1 MKKWLIFIGMVAII
15 FIGGYFVLSFYA
27 VKFIQARLQKVVGPG
42 FTIAEINVRTTH
54 LSARGIR
61 YEDPQSKQRFLQIE
75 EMRVYPALSSFLKGT
90 LQIREWTI
98 FRPYFFFYRSREG
111 VLVGPWVTMEKEGK
125 GREISEKGETKGEKP
140 IHIKIDRLLIQKGS
154 IDFEDMK
161 AGETP
166 GQIKLRE
173 LDLDIKDI
181 QYPIVSAHSP
191 IELKGKMEGRTKEGE
206 IYTKG
211 WIDLKTAD
219 LEISF
224 KVREIDLK
232 VFEPYYRKRVS
243 AEIESGFMDMDA
255 KVDLK
260 RRMIDAPGQLEIADL
275 RITDKEGETV
285 FWIPAKTLVSL
296 LKKKGNRIKVQFHM
310 KGNMDDPQFKLQESF
325 LTRVGISMAEN
336 LGIPIKVVGETILG
350 GSGKGAEGLVEG
362 LKSIE
367 ELLKK
372 KEKKK

>member
-1 MKKWLIFIGMVAII
+1 MKKWLIIGGIVVIL
-15 FIGGYFVLSFYA
+15 FIGGYFLLSLYA

-42 FTIAEINVRTTH
+42 FTIAEMKVRATH

-61 YEDPQSKQRFLQIE
+61 YEDPQSKQRFLQID
-75 EMRVYPALSSFLKGT
+75 EMRVYPAFFSFLKGT
-90 LQIREWTI
+90 LRIRDWRVL
-98 FRPYFFFYRSREG
+98 RPSFFFYRSREG
-111 VLVGPWVTMEKEGK
+111 VFVGPWVAMEKEGE
-125 GREISEKGETKGEKP
+125 GREISKKGETKEEKP
-140 IHIKIDRLLIQKGS
+140 IHIQIDRLRIQKGS

-191 IELKGKMEGRTKEGE
+191 IELKGKMKGKTKEGE
-206 IYTKG
+206 VYAKG
-211 WIDLKTAD
+211 WIDLKNAD
-219 LEISF
+219 LETSF
-224 KVREIDLK
+224 KVREIELK

-255 KVDLK
+255 KIALK
-260 RRMIDAPGQLEIADL
+260 KRMIDAPGQLEIVDL
-275 RITDKEGETV
+275 RIKEGGTV

-296 LKKKGNRIKVQFHM
+296 LKNKGNRVKVKFHM
-310 KGNMDDPQFKLQESF
+310 KGNMDDPQFKLQETF
-325 LTRVGISMAEN
+325 LTRIGISMAEN
-336 LGIPIKVVGETILG
+336 LGIPIKVVGETILE

-367 ELLKK
+367 ELFRKK
-372 KEKKK
+372 KEKK

>member
-1 MKKWLIFIGMVAII
+1 MKKWLIFIGMVAVIL
-15 FIGGYFVLSFYA
+15 IGGYFVLSFYA

-111 VLVGPWVTMEKEGK
+111 VLVGPWVAMEKGGK

-140 IHIKIDRLLIQKGS
+140 IHIKIDRLRIQKGS

-173 LDLDIKDI
+173 LDLDIKNI

-219 LEISF
+219 LETSF

-260 RRMIDAPGQLEIADL
+260 RRMIDAPGQLELADL
-275 RITDKEGETV
+275 HIKEGGGTV
-285 FWIPAKTLVSL
+285 LWIPAKYLVSIL
-296 LKKKGNRIKVQFHM
+296 RDKGNRIKVQFRV
-310 KGNMDDPQFKLQESF
+310 KGNMDDPQFSLQETF
-325 LTRVGISMAEN
+325 ITRVAISLAET
-336 LGIPIKVVGETILG
+336 LGIPIKVIGEETIK
-350 GSGKGAEGLVEG
+350 GSAKGAEGFIEG
-362 LKSIE
+362 LKSFE
-367 ELLKK
+367 KLFKRK
-372 KEKKK
+372 KEEKR

>member
-1 MKKWLIFIGMVAII
+1 MKKWLIFIGIVAII

-42 FTIAEINVRTTH
+42 LTIAEINVRTTH

-140 IHIKIDRLLIQKGS
+140 IHIKIDRLRIQKGS

-219 LEISF
+219 LETSF

-255 KVDLK
+255 KIALK
-260 RRMIDAPGQLEIADL
+260 KRMIDAPGQLEIVDL
-275 RITDKEGETV
+275 RIKEGGTV

-296 LKKKGNRIKVQFHM
+296 LEKKGNRIKVQFHV
-310 KGNMDDPQFKLQESF
+310 KGNMDDPQFKLQETF
-325 LTRVGISMAEN
+325 LTRIGISMAEN
-336 LGIPIKVVGETILG
+336 LGIPIKVVGETILE

-367 ELLKK
+367 ELFKKK